1 MTDFGLGYSV
11 DFVGEGEWDIA
22 MSGKKKDF
30 YNQLCEKHNDVSYNR
45 RVRVY
50 FYDQGL
56 NPRCFRDFVNLEV
69 WSSADWD
76 AEHPAGTSLNDLA
89 RFSSNTPWPYIQSG
103 YTHKYHE
110 QLNGEYYPVDK
121 LISELT
127 PDDMT
132 LLPRGGFYFRFVTRP
147 AQPGKHTL
155 KNFQQFPFTFG
166 NYPDGNIL
174 LKCADLFHRV
184 RFAGQKCFP
193 QDCVGFH
200 LFLIAIPFQGG
211 KNRGIQP
218 ACRIFPGAFCLC
230 FRALCCLF
238 RCFLF
243 ILHGVNEFSERRI
256 EAGLF

>member
-1 MTDFGLGYSV
+1 MKKLVLLLCVLSVVGCVKSYEDYYTRAFVLKYESMCTISVGLSQDNPLEYHV
-11 DFVGEGEWDIA
+11 IFVGNGTTYWGID
-22 MSGKKKDF
+22 SGKRELDF

-103 YTHKYHE
+103 YTQKYHE

-127 PDDMT
+127 PDDMM

-155 KNFQQFPFTFG
+155 FVRLTAD
-166 NYPDGNIL
+166 DG
-174 LKCADLFHRV
+174 KVF
-184 RFAGQKCFP
+184 
-193 QDCVGFH
+193 
-200 LFLIAIPFQGG
+200 
-211 KNRGIQP
+211 
-218 ACRIFPGAFCLC
+218 
-230 FRALCCLF
+230 
-238 RCFLF
+238 
-243 ILHGVNEFSERRI
+243 
-256 EAGLF
+256 EASCDVELQ

>member
-1 MTDFGLGYSV
+1 MKKLVLLLCVLSAVGCVKSYEDYYTRSFVLSYGNMRGISVAMTDFGLGYSV

-69 WSSADWD
+69 SSSADWD

-103 YTHKYHE
+103 YTQKYHE

-155 KNFQQFPFTFG
+155 FVRLTADDGKVFEASCDVDFQ
-166 NYPDGNIL
+166 
-174 LKCADLFHRV
+174 
-184 RFAGQKCFP
+184 
-193 QDCVGFH
+193 
-200 LFLIAIPFQGG
+200 
-211 KNRGIQP
+211 
-218 ACRIFPGAFCLC
+218 
-230 FRALCCLF
+230 
-238 RCFLF
+238 
-243 ILHGVNEFSERRI
+243 
-256 EAGLF
+256 

>member
-1 MTDFGLGYSV
+1 
-11 DFVGEGEWDIA
+11 

-103 YTHKYHE
+103 YTQKYHE

-132 LLPRGGFYFRFVTRP
+132 LLPRGGFYFRSVTRP

-155 KNFQQFPFTFG
+155 FVRLTADDGKVFEASCDVEFQYACRCCRGLISAWVFMSA
-166 NYPDGNIL
+166 IL
-174 LKCADLFHRV
+174 R
-184 RFAGQKCFP
+184 R
-193 QDCVGFH
+193 
-200 LFLIAIPFQGG
+200 GG
-211 KNRGIQP
+211 KIFRNRRNFVRR
-218 ACRIFPGAFCLC
+218 ACKKVLTLRSWNPK
-230 FRALCCLF
+230 
-238 RCFLF
+238 
-243 ILHGVNEFSERRI
+243 NRRYYKV
-256 EAGLF
+256 